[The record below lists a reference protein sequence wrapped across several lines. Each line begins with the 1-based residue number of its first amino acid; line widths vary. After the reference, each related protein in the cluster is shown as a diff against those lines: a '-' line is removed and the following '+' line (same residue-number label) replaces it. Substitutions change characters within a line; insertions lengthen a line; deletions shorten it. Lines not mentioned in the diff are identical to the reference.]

1 MWNDLA
7 QFLSLT
13 SYYHHQENEEEEED
27 ETLKALMPE
36 EIDSVCNIR
45 ERNSVTHRLKGKK

>member
-1 MWNDLA
+1 MSNDLA

-13 SYYHHQENEEEEED
+13 SYYHHHRNEEEEK
-27 ETLKALMPE
+27 TLKALMAE
-36 EIDSVCNIR
+36 EIDSVCNII